1 MLHSTS
7 WKSEFK
13 EKVNYN
19 FWMLEISLII
29 YFIIHNGDYHI
40 ANKYMNSISHICE
53 EQYFIIPRNIP
64 PEAT

>member
-1 MLHSTS
+1 
-7 WKSEFK
+7 
-13 EKVNYN
+13 
-19 FWMLEISLII
+19 MLEISLII